1 MNITFDLDDIDAL
14 ADAVAERVAA
24 KLAAVQP
31 SAKPDEKVWLT
42 TKQAAEYIGV
52 STQHLEGLRCKGG
65 GPRYYKPNG
74 ARVIRYKYADLD
86 AWLAERGHTSEKKA

>member
-1 MNITFDLDDIDAL
+1 MFNQNFIDEF

-31 SAKPDEKVWLT
+31 TAKPDEKVWLT
-42 TKQAAEYIGV
+42 TKEAAEHLGV

-65 GPRYYKPNG
+65 GPHYHKPNG
-74 ARVIRYKYADLD
+74 VRVIRYKYADLD
-86 AWLAERGHTSEKKA
+86 AWLAERDHTSEEKA